1 MQLSRAKVTSK
12 GQVTLPKTLRD
23 ALGIHEGD
31 HIEFAVKAPN
41 NASIRKL
48 AAPGSS
54 AGALKH
60 LAKNKPLTVE
70 EMDGAI
76 RKHMRKKYGDLR
88 VEE

>member
-1 MQLSRAKVTSK
+1 MQLSKARVTSK
-12 GQVTLPKTLRD
+12 GQVTLPKKLRET
-23 ALGIHEGD
+23 LGIHEGD

-60 LAKNKPLTVE
+60 LAKGKPLTVE
-70 EMDGAI
+70 EMDEAI
-76 RKHMRKKYGDLR
+76 REHMRKKYGYLKR
-88 VEE
+88 EK